1 MKKIFTLI
9 AAAFVAVSVN
19 AQGTYAVQNGDPGV
33 AAGTQVTTVP
43 NMTFT
48 WGVAGGAD
56 FKGGNKKNEN
66 LKAQLGSTGYC
77 EGNGENGKYD
87 EKKKCYAGTVYLFEP
102 QSNGTVTVGWVLN
115 ASKAF
120 YIQECSGATLVDVS
134 FTSVDSEGTTV
145 ELTNGGK
152 LAEKLTG
159 GLSTFAVEAGKKYAV
174 YCTGSKLGFYGFKY
188 ELGTPAGISSV
199 ESDASAASSAIYNS
213 VGQRVNANA
222 KGLVIKNGK
231 KFVNR

>member
-9 AAAFVAVSVN
+9 AAAFVAVSVS

-87 EKKKCYAGTVYLFEP
+87 EEKKCYAGTVYLFEP

-199 ESDASAASSAIYNS
+199 DSDASAASSAIYNS

>member
-9 AAAFVAVSVN
+9 AAAFVAVSVS

-33 AAGTQVTTVP
+33 AAGTQVTTVS

-56 FKGGNKKNEN
+56 FKGGNKKNAA
-66 LKAQLGSTGYC
+66 LKAQLGSTAYC
-77 EGNGENGKYD
+77 EGNGENGKFD
-87 EKKKCYAGTVYLFEP
+87 AKTECYSGTVYFFEP
-102 QSNGTVTVGWVLN
+102 KSNGTVTVGWVLN
-115 ASKAF
+115 GNKAF
-120 YIQECSGATLVDVS
+120 YIQECSGATRVDVS
-134 FTSVDSEGTTV
+134 FTTVNSEGTTV
-145 ELTNGGK
+145 ELANGGK
-152 LAEKLTG
+152 LADKLTG

-174 YCTGSKLGFYGFKY
+174 YCASKLGFYGFKY